1 MHTILFYDV
10 VDDYVAK
17 RAPFRAA
24 HLELGRQAHARGEL
38 QLAGA
43 FAEPA
48 DGAVLVF
55 RGEWAGQGLAGKK
68 MGHGNRWRLIRL
80 SQDEDRRGRQAS
92 GLPSALSNC
101 NSRRSCGY
109 HPYLH
114 SLRDG
119 RCQICKHRPRGLFP
133 AWFRLPGDGL
143 PFPGSPGPEPVRGA
157 DQGYKDDQLARV
169 AIGEHFSRSL
179 LALNR

>member
-55 RGEWAGQGLAGKK
+55 RGESPDAAVAFAKADPYVKNGLVKAWRVRKWATVIG
-68 MGHGNRWRLIRL
+68 
-80 SQDEDRRGRQAS
+80 
-92 GLPSALSNC
+92 
-101 NSRRSCGY
+101 
-109 HPYLH
+109 
-114 SLRDG
+114 
-119 RCQICKHRPRGLFP
+119 
-133 AWFRLPGDGL
+133 GD
-143 PFPGSPGPEPVRGA
+143 
-157 DQGYKDDQLARV
+157 
-169 AIGEHFSRSL
+169 
-179 LALNR
+179 